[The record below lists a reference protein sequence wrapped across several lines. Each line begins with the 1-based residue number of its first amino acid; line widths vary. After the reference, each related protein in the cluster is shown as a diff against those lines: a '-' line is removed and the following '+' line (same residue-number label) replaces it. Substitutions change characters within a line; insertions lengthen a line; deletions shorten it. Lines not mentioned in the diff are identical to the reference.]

1 MPRMMG
7 VLFRGTPAASIVS
20 AGFTAPTVP
29 SALTAPAV
37 HSVPGHRHAPWAP
50 SLPKAI
56 SSRLKAISS
65 GLKALTFLGITLT
78 ALGMLGG
85 CEGKDSTG
93 SAPADSAAR
102 TPTVHSAGGPPAG
115 ETPAGISGEPATAM
129 GDKAAPRILM
139 FGDSLTAGFGL
150 PLEMSMPSLLQKRL
164 ALEGYPHKVI
174 NAGVSGDTTAGGV
187 SRLNWVLREPV
198 AVLVLALGAND
209 GLRGLDPDLIRANLA
224 QIIEAT
230 QGREITVV
238 LAGMKMPANY
248 GQDYTTR
255 FEAVFPQ
262 LARKYDLPFLPFLL
276 EGVAM
281 RPHLNQADGIHPN
294 IAGTKAVA
302 ENVWAVLQPLLEK

>member
-7 VLFRGTPAASIVS
+7 VPFWGTPAAPS
-20 AGFTAPTVP
+20 VP
-29 SALTAPAV
+29 SVPSTPLA
-37 HSVPGHRHAPWAP
+37 PGHRPARRTTFLPTLITLS
-50 SLPKAI
+50 SLLI
-56 SSRLKAISS
+56 
-65 GLKALTFLGITLT
+65 ALTF
-78 ALGMLGG
+78 LGMLGG

-93 SAPADSAAR
+93 SAPADSSVR

-150 PLEMSMPSLLQKRL
+150 PLEMSMPSLLQRRL

-209 GLRGLDPDLIRANLA
+209 GLRGLDPDLIRANLG

-230 QGREITVV
+230 RRREITVM

-276 EGVAM
+276 DGVAM